1 MILYLLLILSCPS
14 FPPRIVAEWMGSKK
28 CGLMIARDRERTL
41 YRPQIWKEM
50 VNSVEDAF
58 NKGGPAGIMIRG
70 PQRIGKSHSALL
82 NLVRTLQYDSRCKY
96 LVTFIP
102 DYEKW
107 KDLYT
112 LICSSFGTSLSA
124 LLWSSSSGLVSQSK
138 RHYTFVIAMDLI
150 LRGMKKKWVL
160 VFDQIN
166 RLFTRFVTKAASQI
180 YLGCSLSFPFDV
192 IFNMM
197 QGDHIFSI
205 VPASAKNEATYKE
218 RHSGFEEYNHL
229 QHGFGRNQARLWSSG
244 YTEWLRKS
252 LGGYWWGD
260 LAGVE
265 TDFL

>member
-1 MILYLLLILSCPS
+1 M
-14 FPPRIVAEWMGSKK
+14 
-28 CGLMIARDRERTL
+28 
-41 YRPQIWKEM
+41 
-50 VNSVEDAF
+50 
-58 NKGGPAGIMIRG
+58 
-70 PQRIGKSHSALL
+70 
-82 NLVRTLQYDSRCKY
+82 
-96 LVTFIP
+96 
-102 DYEKW
+102 
-107 KDLYT
+107 YT

-205 VPASAKNEATYKE
+205 FPASAKNEATYKE

-229 QHGFGRNQARLWSSG
+229 QHGFGRNQARL
-244 YTEWLRKS
+244 
-252 LGGYWWGD
+252 
-260 LAGVE
+260 
-265 TDFL
+265 

>member
-1 MILYLLLILSCPS
+1 
-14 FPPRIVAEWMGSKK
+14 MGSKK

-58 NKGGPAGIMIRG
+58 NKGGPAGIMIKG
-70 PQRIGKSHSALL
+70 PQGIGKSHSALV
-82 NLVRTLQYDSRCKY
+82 NLVCTLQYDSRCKY

-229 QHGFGRNQARLWSSG
+229 QHGFGRNQARL
-244 YTEWLRKS
+244 
-252 LGGYWWGD
+252 
-260 LAGVE
+260 
-265 TDFL
+265 

>member
-1 MILYLLLILSCPS
+1 VYYHRELTFEPTLPPSDDPLSPS
-14 FPPRIVAEWMGSKK
+14 DPIGPVFYPDDSYWMNGLQKVRFDDCKSRGIFYRHEIVKAMLK
-28 CGLMIARDRERTL
+28 A
-41 YRPQIWKEM
+41 
-50 VNSVEDAF
+50 VEDAF
-58 NKGGPAGIMIRG
+58 KKGGPAGIMIKG
-70 PQRIGKSHSALL
+70 PHGICKSHSLV

-229 QHGFGRNQARLWSSG
+229 QHGFGRNQARL
-244 YTEWLRKS
+244 
-252 LGGYWWGD
+252 
-260 LAGVE
+260 
-265 TDFL
+265 